1 MKAFPGHAC
10 FSCNP
15 DGEVWISGK
24 GGLSKEEERDHV
36 RGRSPLLDRI
46 VERLLRER
54 PKGGRFCVTPLGVD
68 WADGDEE
75 AISARELA
83 RLIAT

>member
-54 PKGGRFCVTPLGVD
+54 PEGGRFHVTLHGVYL
-68 WADGDEE
+68 ADGDEE
-75 AISARELA
+75 VITAQELA